1 MRLQTSSEYLE
12 SPTTVVLGPL
22 FPRIVAAYF
31 SIPIALVFWILPL
44 VQSALSRTV
53 KAHAFVL
60 GCSLLCIIFLPRK
73 GTLEIDVF
81 HRITRFQ
88 EGVASSLFHFWR
100 KREVNQ
106 LSLPP
111 NSKIVIG
118 EWLNELAFPTLGI
131 KRVAADDETEILFER
146 RFAFDQA
153 IASHIITELQGI
165 GDIEVEAI
173 RLNAS
178 FQQIKWSPKPGKV
191 SSVRGSLFL
200 LSFAGYPAG
209 IFLNYVGMICA
220 GFVCLLT
227 FVITTYRVKSSTQ
240 NKRDADRS
248 FARILFG
255 FRALQFVLTFTILAI
270 FATKTVR

>member
-1 MRLQTSSEYLE
+1 M
-12 SPTTVVLGPL
+12 
-22 FPRIVAAYF
+22 F
-31 SIPIALVFWILPL
+31 PL
-44 VQSALSRTV
+44 VHHISSAQGHTRNRRVPQNYTV
-53 KAHAFVL
+53 S
-60 GCSLLCIIFLPRK
+60 GRRFLP
-73 GTLEIDVF
+73 
-81 HRITRFQ
+81 
-88 EGVASSLFHFWR
+88 ASFHFWR

-209 IFLNYVGMICA
+209 MICLNYVGMICA
-220 GFVCLLT
+220 GFVCL
-227 FVITTYRVKSSTQ
+227 F
-240 NKRDADRS
+240 N
-248 FARILFG
+248 
-255 FRALQFVLTFTILAI
+255 FRNNNLSGEI
-270 FATKTVR
+270 FNAEQKGRG